1 MSRKSKKRFY
11 QSALNQ
17 KGGALH
23 DLLENAQMFQALL
36 ELGKDGLPEPLNQ
49 HLIGVFFDEEVL
61 ILQIDHAVWATQL
74 RFYEPHIL
82 GVFQQNLPHLKL
94 QRVKVKIVPPKAET
108 PKRQLKMAPLSKQN
122 AMQMREL
129 SEHIESDKLK
139 AALQKL
145 SEHHQK

>member
-82 GVFQQNLPHLKL
+82 GVFQQSLPHLKL
-94 QRVKVKIVPPKAET
+94 QRVKVKVVPPKAET
-108 PKRQLKMAPLSKQN
+108 PKRQLEMAPLSKQN

-129 SEHIESDKLK
+129 SEHIDTPELK
-139 AALQKL
+139 AALQRL
-145 SEHHQK
+145 SEHQR